1 MEIKQF
7 SASIQ
12 VKTQL
17 TEWKKMLANHLSD
30 KEYVHKLY
38 RTVKT
43 QQQQQQQQITQLK
56 NGQKI

>member
-1 MEIKQF
+1 
-7 SASIQ
+7 
-12 VKTQL
+12 
-17 TEWKKMLANHLSD
+17 MLANHLSD

-43 QQQQQQQQITQLK
+43 QQQQQQQQQQITQLK